1 MVWSFNAMYVII
13 HRSAATTDR
22 AGFPNAIPIEFGFTK
37 TRSVAVEV
45 VELPQR
51 ISLWKGQ

>member
-1 MVWSFNAMYVII
+1 MYVII

-22 AGFPNAIPIEFGFTK
+22 AGFPNAIPIEFSFTK